1 MAGKAK
7 WAIGLAALAA
17 IAGFSV
23 GTGQGPDAAAA
34 AAAQATS
41 NTHVGVASCGGTT
54 CHGRQEADG
63 AVVRQDEILRW
74 QEPSS
79 ATGAH
84 SRAYAVLTNPRSQ
97 RIANRLGIGSAASA
111 PMCLGCHS
119 DYVPAARRGP
129 RFQLSD
135 GVGCES
141 CHGGA
146 GGGASGWLASH
157 YAVGNTHSRNVSRGL
172 YPLDNPR
179 ARASLCLNCHFGSTG
194 EGQFVNHRIMAAGHP
209 RVVFELDLF
218 STLQQHH
225 DEDGDY
231 ARRKGSTNH
240 VQMWAVGQATA
251 LERSLTLFQNQRLGT
266 EGIFPEFYFF
276 DCHTCHRRIY
286 DNPNAQPTWVTNP
299 GRPIPSGFP
308 AYQDENMI
316 MLSAAARVIAPGAAD
331 EFDRNSRAFHGAL
344 AQGRTAALEAA
355 ARLRA
360 SANRLADAF
369 ANASFTRAQSFAII
383 NAVASGAITERYT
396 DYEGSVQAV
405 MATDTL
411 LNAMVS
417 QGTVSEGSVGG
428 IRTDINAA
436 YAAVR
441 EPNAYRPGEFRA
453 ALGRAAAAIRRLR

>member
-17 IAGFSV
+17 MAGFSA
-23 GTGQGPDAAAA
+23 GIGQSNDATA
-34 AAAQATS
+34 AAAQANS

-63 AVVRQDEILRW
+63 AVVRQDELMRW

-97 RIANRLGIGSAASA
+97 RIANELGIGNAASA

-119 DYVPAARRGP
+119 DYVPPSRRGP

-146 GGGASGWLASH
+146 GGGNRGWLASH
-157 YAVGNTHSRNVSRGL
+157 YAVGNTHSANVSRGL

-179 ARASLCLNCHFGSTG
+179 ARAALCLNCHFGSTG

-209 RVVFELDLF
+209 RLVFELDLF

-231 ARRKGSTNH
+231 ARRKGRTNH
-240 VQMWAVGQATA
+240 VRMWAVGQATA
-251 LERSLTLFQNQRLGT
+251 LERSLTLFQNQRLGI
-266 EGIFPEFYFF
+266 EGLFPEFYFF

-286 DNPNAQPTWVTNP
+286 DDPNARPTGIANP
-299 GRPIPSGFP
+299 ARPIPNGFP
-308 AYQDENMI
+308 SYQDENVI
-316 MLSAAARVIAPGAAD
+316 MLSAAARAVAPGLAD
-331 EFDRNSRAFHGAL
+331 RFDRDSIAFHGAL
-344 AQGRTAALEAA
+344 AEGRSPAMAA
-355 ARLRA
+355 AAQLRD
-360 SANRLADAF
+360 SARQLADAF
-369 ANASFTRAQSFAII
+369 ASASFNRRQSFAII
-383 NAVASGAITERYT
+383 NAVSAEAIRARYT

-405 MATDTL
+405 MAIDTL
-411 LNAMVS
+411 LNALVS
-417 QGTVSEGSVGG
+417 QGTVSEASVSG
-428 IRTDINAA
+428 IRADINAA

-441 EPNAYRPGEFRA
+441 EPNAYRPLEFRQ
-453 ALGRAAAAIRRLR
+453 ALSRASAAIGRLQ

>member
-1 MAGKAK
+1 MARKTN

-17 IAGFSV
+17 AFGFSI
-23 GTGQGPDAAAA
+23 GIGQSNDATA
-34 AAAQATS
+34 AAAQAS
-41 NTHVGVASCGGTT
+41 ANTHVGVASCGGTT

-63 AVVRQDEILRW
+63 AVVRQDELMRW

-79 ATGAH
+79 ATGSH
-84 SRAYAVLTNPRSQ
+84 SRAYAILTNPRSQ
-97 RIANRLGIGSAASA
+97 RIANELGIGNPASAA
-111 PMCLGCHS
+111 MCLGCHS

-135 GVGCES
+135 GVSCES

-146 GGGASGWLASH
+146 GGGDAGWLASH
-157 YAVGNTHSRNVSRGL
+157 YAVGNTHSANVSRGL
-172 YPLDNPR
+172 YPLENAR
-179 ARASLCLNCHFGSTG
+179 ARASLCLNCHFGSTS

-209 RVVFELDLF
+209 RLVFELDLF

-231 ARRKGSTNH
+231 SRRKGRTNH
-240 VQMWAVGQATA
+240 VQMWAVGQATS

-266 EGIFPEFYFF
+266 EGIFPEFVFF

-286 DNPNAQPTWVTNP
+286 DDPNARPTGIANP
-299 GRPIPSGFP
+299 ARPIPNGFP

-316 MLSAAARVIAPGAAD
+316 MLSAAARVIAPNAAD
-331 EFDRNSRAFHGAL
+331 RFDRDSRAFHGAV
-344 AQGRTAALEAA
+344 AEGRSAAMAAA
-355 ARLRA
+355 ARLKDSSRQLANAFA
-360 SANRLADAF
+360 SAN
-369 ANASFTRAQSFAII
+369 FTRQQNFAII
-383 NAVASGAITERYT
+383 NAVSSEAIRPRYT

-411 LNAMVS
+411 LNALVS
-417 QGTVSEGSVGG
+417 QGTINESQVGG
-428 IRTDINAA
+428 IRADINAA

-441 EPNAYRPGEFRA
+441 APNAYRPLEFRQ
-453 ALGRAAAAIRRLR
+453 ALGRASAAIGRLR